1 MGAKMEFDKE
11 LVNNYGFDL
20 RRLRSSELTGLPY
33 LVRKGTPGWNFA
45 VEHKT
50 LVSFQ
55 EGFQAVLE
63 SNLPIWTI
71 NEDPMSDI
79 VEGLLR
85 KEGYTS
91 YVSRD

>member
-1 MGAKMEFDKE
+1 MEFDKE

-20 RRLRSSELTGLPY
+20 RRLRSSELIGLPY
-33 LVRKGTPGWNFA
+33 LVRKDTPGWNFA

-71 NEDPMSDI
+71 NGDP
-79 VEGLLR
+79 
-85 KEGYTS
+85 
-91 YVSRD
+91 YVRHSRRFITQRGVYKLH

>member
-1 MGAKMEFDKE
+1 MEFDKE

-33 LVRKGTPGWNFA
+33 LVRKDTPGWNFA

-55 EGFQAVLE
+55 EG
-63 SNLPIWTI
+63 
-71 NEDPMSDI
+71 
-79 VEGLLR
+79 
-85 KEGYTS
+85 
-91 YVSRD
+91 

>member
-1 MGAKMEFDKE
+1 MIKNFEE
-11 LVNNYGFDL
+11 NYGFDL
-20 RRLRSSELTGLPY
+20 RRLRSSELSGLPY
-33 LVRKGTPGWNFA
+33 LVRNGTPGWNYA

-71 NEDPMSDI
+71 SGDPMSDI

-91 YVSRD
+91 YISRD